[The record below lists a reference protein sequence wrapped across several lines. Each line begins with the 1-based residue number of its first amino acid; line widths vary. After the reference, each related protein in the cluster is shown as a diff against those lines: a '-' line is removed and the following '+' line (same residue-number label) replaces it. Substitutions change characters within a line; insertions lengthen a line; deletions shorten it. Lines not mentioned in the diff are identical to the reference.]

1 MASSTSLTDAY
12 RNCINWFFNAAQIFE
27 NDGTGRIEKIT
38 LDGTFLIFWA
48 QLVGL
53 DNGNLDPQL
62 GRFQA
67 HIELELLQLL
77 SSFERSTQSTIRC
90 EWPKTELIYPART
103 PERISD

>member
-1 MASSTSLTDAY
+1 MASSTGLTDTY

-27 NDGTGRIEKIT
+27 NDG
-38 LDGTFLIFWA
+38 IFWA

-67 HIELELLQLL
+67 YIRLELLQLL

-90 EWPKTELIYPART
+90 KWPEMELISHART
-103 PERISD
+103 PERMSD

>member
-1 MASSTSLTDAY
+1 MASSTGLTDTY

-67 HIELELLQLL
+67 YIRLELLQLL

-90 EWPKTELIYPART
+90 KWPEMELISHART
-103 PERISD
+103 PERMSD